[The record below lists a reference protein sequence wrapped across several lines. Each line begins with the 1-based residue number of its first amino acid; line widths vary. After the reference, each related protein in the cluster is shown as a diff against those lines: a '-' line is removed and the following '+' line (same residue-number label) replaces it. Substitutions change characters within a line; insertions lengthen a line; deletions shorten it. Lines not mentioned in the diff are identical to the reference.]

1 MPAKKSVTIQLVH
14 DNLQIVHDSL
24 QRLYMEFQ
32 TFREEFGI
40 PRNEFGTLRN
50 ESGTLRNE
58 FQTFSKE
65 SRIFRE
71 EFHTHRNEFHFRMD
85 RVETSQAATLAEL
98 VTINMR
104 LSSLE
109 TITAGL
115 GVRLHTLHGLTE
127 KLDKRVERLDHE
139 YVAITAALKRLEKGF
154 DAFEAER
161 LAQRVGVL
169 EQKIA
174 EIEKTGRN

>member
-32 TFREEFGI
+32 TFRDEFGS
-40 PRNEFGTLRN
+40 L
-50 ESGTLRNE
+50 
-58 FQTFSKE
+58 
-65 SRIFRE
+65 
-71 EFHTHRNEFHFRMD
+71 RNEFHFRMD

-98 VTINMR
+98 VTINSR

-109 TITAGL
+109 TITSGL
-115 GVRLHTLHGLTE
+115 GVRLDALHGLTE

-139 YVAITAALKRLEKGF
+139 YVAITAALKRLEKHF

-161 LAQRVGVL
+161 LAQRVGIL